1 MKVLIDNGH
10 GENTPGK
17 CSPDKRIREYLY
29 CREIAARLVKQ
40 LKSAGIDASLLTPEL
55 TDVPLSVRVARAN
68 VVAKSVGRDNTLLI
82 SIHLNA
88 AGGDSKWHP
97 ASGWTGW
104 VAKSA
109 SARSR
114 RMAQLLYTEAERAG
128 LRGNR
133 SVPAQKYW
141 SADFKILRSSACPA
155 VLTENLFQDNLA
167 DVDYLLT
174 EKGKEVLVNL
184 HFNAILNYINEYGK

>member
-174 EKGKEVLVNL
+174 EKGKEALVNL